1 MPHKVA
7 DRAVLTLNLQG
18 YFNGEAEGSPWY
30 AYGETNEGRGL
41 IRHSPDASLPRQEQ
55 VTFASELVHFLNKH
69 LALDGAWWILLREM
83 DTERDENLNIHIAYR
98 SFVMIH
104 IDSDGDARF
113 AVESDDQHW
122 VTWLLKGRQYWGEA
136 AHRAWEEAG
145 KFRYDVDAKN
155 LPTIKAALGERSKG
169 PLIPLA

>member
-1 MPHKVA
+1 MSHKV
-7 DRAVLTLNLQG
+7 DDKAVFTLNLQG

-30 AYGETNEGRGL
+30 AFGETNEDRTIIKRSEG
-41 IRHSPDASLPRQEQ
+41 ANLPRQEQ
-55 VTFASELVHFLNKH
+55 VTFASELVHFLNKY

-83 DTERDENLNIHIAYR
+83 DTERDEHLNILVAYR

-104 IDSDGDARF
+104 IDSDGDAQF

-145 KFRYDVDAKN
+145 
-155 LPTIKAALGERSKG
+155 
-169 PLIPLA
+169 